1 MTDRFSNLIPTD
13 NVYLIKTA
21 DDLPQDLS
29 QWTLYNLQYDPGA
42 GIGLYFSPDG
52 IALVRLAAGGGGGGV
67 TVEDEGVPLATIADT
82 LDFVGAGVTASGA
95 GTTKTITIP
104 GGGGL
109 IIADEGI
116 ILPTD
121 AASLNF
127 VGAGVTASGVGINKT
142 ITVPGGGSP
151 FLTPLDVHTVGNV
164 PIGGVQ
170 DVLLRLTRLDGTLL
184 GQLGFDN
191 SDDMFLKSFNH
202 GDEVRFSRE
211 NSSGI
216 QELYLVAQEGNTFL
230 RGATTVNLTV
240 GFKVAFRAVFGF
252 ESEMRYND
260 IASLRTQ
267 PAASGGG
274 FCNNAL
280 TGIGL
285 ERILT
290 VSDLGGIGGVNQT
303 LTATWAVS
311 PSYAQTNSSGAT
323 VVMQS
328 GAVNRFEDNAELS
341 FGTGDDVAID
351 FDGTNFRIA
360 GTGLAAFTGFE
371 GFRPGSYIQLKTATD
386 AELNAV
392 ANVINTDVGK
402 IQGAVVYNSST
413 DNPVYAVGPAD
424 ADVWVDG
431 AGTTVNSPI

>member
-13 NVYLIKTA
+13 NVYVIKAA
-21 DDLPQDLS
+21 DDLPQELS

-42 GIGLYFSPDG
+42 GVGLYFSPDG
-52 IALVRLAAGGGGGGV
+52 TSLVRLAAGGGGGGV
-67 TVEDEGVPLATIADT
+67 TSFNGRVGIVVPLIADY
-82 LDFVGAGVTASGA
+82 AGFYDLT
-95 GTTKTITIP
+95 
-104 GGGGL
+104 
-109 IIADEGI
+109 IADEGI
-116 ILPTD
+116 PLVT
-121 AASLNF
+121 AADSLNF
-127 VGAGVTASGVGINKT
+127 VGAGVTATGAGINKT
-142 ITVPGGGSP
+142 ITIPGGGSP

-164 PIGGVQ
+164 GIGGNQ
-170 DVLLRLTRLDGTLL
+170 DVLLRQTRLDGTLL
-184 GQLGFDN
+184 AHFGFTGT
-191 SDDMFLKSFNH
+191 DDLFIKSFNH
-202 GDEVRFSRE
+202 GGEVRIARE
-211 NSSGI
+211 NSSGVN
-216 QELYLVAQEGNTFL
+216 EDVFRAQEGGTFIKGANTCSM
-230 RGATTVNLTV
+230 TV
-240 GFKVAFRAVFGF
+240 GFKTAVRAVFGF
-252 ESEMRYND
+252 ETDIRYND
-260 IASLRTQ
+260 IISLRTMI
-267 PAASGGG
+267 ASSGGAV
-274 FCNNAL
+274 CNNAL

-360 GTGLAAFTGFE
+360 GIGLAAFSGFE

-386 AELNAV
+386 AELDAV
-392 ANVINTDVGK
+392 ANAINTDAGK
-402 IQGAVVYNSST
+402 IQGAVIYNSST

-431 AGTTVNSPI
+431 AGTIVNSPI

>member
-1 MTDRFSNLIPTD
+1 MGNTFNKQLPLD
-13 NVYLIKTA
+13 NVYVIETA
-21 DDLPQDLS
+21 DDLPQELS

-42 GIGLYFSPDG
+42 GVGLYFSPDG
-52 IALVRLAAGGGGGGV
+52 TSLVRLAAGGGGGGV
-67 TVEDEGVPLATIADT
+67 TSFNSRVGIVVPLIADYAGFYDLTVEDEGVPLATVADT
-82 LDFVGAGVTASGA
+82 LDFVGAGVVASGV
-95 GTTKTITIP
+95 GGTKTITIP
-104 GGGGL
+104 GG
-109 IIADEGI
+109 
-116 ILPTD
+116 
-121 AASLNF
+121 
-127 VGAGVTASGVGINKT
+127 
-142 ITVPGGGSP
+142 GGGSP

-170 DVLLRLTRLDGTLL
+170 DVLLRLTRLDTTLL
-184 GQLGFDN
+184 GLVGFDA
-191 SDDMFLKSFNH
+191 SDDFWIKSFNH
-202 GDEVRFSRE
+202 GDEMRLSRE
-211 NSSGI
+211 NSSGV
-216 QELYLVAQEGNTFL
+216 EENFLRAQENNTFL
-230 RGATTVNLTV
+230 RGLVSINLGV
-240 GFKVAFRAVFGF
+240 GLFKIALRGVDGGMTEIRF
-252 ESEMRYND
+252 ND
-260 IASLRTQ
+260 IASIRTMI
-267 PAASGGG
+267 ASSGGG
-274 FCNNAL
+274 LCNNTL

-360 GTGLAAFTGFE
+360 GVGLAAFTGFE
-371 GFRPGSYIQLKTATD
+371 GFRPGSYVQLKTATD

-392 ANVINTDVGK
+392 ANAINTDAGK
-402 IQGAVVYNSST
+402 VQGAVIYNSST

-431 AGTTVNSPI
+431 AGTIVNSPI